1 MRDVGLSVKMAREV
15 EKVLTTIEAE
25 IDVAGNVRLLEPVK
39 VKKTSRAIL
48 TVLDDEGLVYPKATS
63 KILDPSYESVDVAAV
78 EAEKERRRLQMEWLK
93 ANRKEYGGQY
103 VILDGANLLGVAKNY
118 PAGRQIAKQANVPQ
132 AFVVYLSK
140 PDESGYLGGWE

>member
-1 MRDVGLSVKMAREV
+1 M
-15 EKVLTTIEAE
+15 LTTIEAE
-25 IDVAGNVRLLEPVK
+25 VDAAGNVRLLEPVK

-48 TVLDDEGLVYPKATS
+48 TVLDDKLLVYPKAAS
-63 KILDPSYESVDVAAV
+63 KILNPTDEFIDVAAI

-93 ANRKEYGGQY
+93 ANREEYGGQY
-103 VILDGANLLGVAKNY
+103 VVLEGAKLLGVAKNY

-140 PDESGYLGGWE
+140 QDESGYLGGWE